1 MKTPLFHASIAVC
14 LVALIC
20 LTGCTDSA
28 PDALPNPASKMS
40 PAGRL
45 NIERQGSDVDRFQ
58 EMNQVK
64 VENKISPYRYV
75 ISTERYSRF
84 GQLVKASS
92 LSRTIHSS
100 GVTLLCPTDD
110 AFENWVPWLRLIKE
124 GNQYEI
130 DDFVGNHVIP
140 MTLTYDDLKSKD
152 THATLAG
159 TTLEISTRGGIT
171 ANEARVRSGHVIT
184 ENGSVIGLDDLA
196 YVPRTLR

>member
-1 MKTPLFHASIAVC
+1 M
-14 LVALIC
+14 
-20 LTGCTDSA
+20 
-28 PDALPNPASKMS
+28 
-40 PAGRL
+40 
-45 NIERQGSDVDRFQ
+45 
-58 EMNQVK
+58 
-64 VENKISPYRYV
+64 
-75 ISTERYSRF
+75 
-84 GQLVKASS
+84 
-92 LSRTIHSS
+92 
-100 GVTLLCPTDD
+100 
-110 AFENWVPWLRLIKE
+110 RLIKE